1 MARSRSAAQSRKKRN
16 VLPSAS
22 TIRSANTMRRRSP
35 LMLLLLILMW
45 SLILG
50 WGLSQGLSAQTQL
63 PAAETQTVPAPDP
76 AGLVDVV
83 TDRYQLGQQF
93 YLEKCST
100 CHIALPPQ
108 VMPTQTWASLLQDS
122 QHYGATIQ
130 PLVEPSLQIAWDY
143 ISTYSRPIIER
154 ERVPYRLT
162 QSRYFKALHPN
173 VEFTEPISP
182 SSCISC
188 HPAAA
193 QFNFRQLTSAWDNSP

>member
-1 MARSRSAAQSRKKRN
+1 
-16 VLPSAS
+16 
-22 TIRSANTMRRRSP
+22 MRRRSP
-35 LMLLLLILMW
+35 LTLLLLLLMW

-50 WGLSQGLSAQTQL
+50 WGLSQGLSAQTVPGDPGNQS
-63 PAAETQTVPAPDP
+63 VPAPDP

-83 TDRYQLGQQF
+83 PDRYQLGQQF
-93 YLEKCST
+93 YLENCAT

-130 PLVEPSLQIAWDY
+130 PLMEPALQITWDY
-143 ISTYSRPIIER
+143 VSTYSRPIIER
-154 ERVPYRLT
+154 ERIPYRLA

-173 VEFTEPISP
+173 VEFTEPITP
-182 SSCISC
+182 SGCAAC

-193 QFNFRQLTSAWDNSP
+193 QFNFRQLTPNWENSP

>member
-1 MARSRSAAQSRKKRN
+1 
-16 VLPSAS
+16 
-22 TIRSANTMRRRSP
+22 MRRRSP
-35 LMLLLLILMW
+35 WMLLLLLLLW
-45 SLILG
+45 SLVLG
-50 WGLSQGLSAQTQL
+50 WGLSQGISAQTA
-63 PAAETQTVPAPDP
+63 PDSAVPIAPDP

-83 TDRYQLGQQF
+83 SDRYQLGQQF
-93 YLEKCST
+93 YLENCST

-108 VMPTQTWASLLQDS
+108 VMPTQTWGSLLQDS

-130 PLVEPSLQIAWDY
+130 PLTQPALQITWDY

-154 ERVPYRLT
+154 ERVPYRLA

-173 VEFTEPISP
+173 VEFTEPIAP

-193 QFNFRQLTSAWDNSP
+193 QFNFRQLTSVWDDSP